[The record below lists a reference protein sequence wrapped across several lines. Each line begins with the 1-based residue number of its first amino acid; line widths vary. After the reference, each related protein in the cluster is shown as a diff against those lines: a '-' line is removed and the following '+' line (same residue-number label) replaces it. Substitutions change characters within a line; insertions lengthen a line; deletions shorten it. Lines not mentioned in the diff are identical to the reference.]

1 MVSYRFHK
9 TPLNVIGEYE
19 WYIRNWDGM
28 GNGNIFLLQ
37 RSSGVSILGDAQ
49 AISTPLSSVVL
60 FLPDRSFRGWPKSGL
75 IFRTAVVGT

>member
-1 MVSYRFHK
+1 MSDI
-9 TPLNVIGEYE
+9 LGI
-19 WYIRNWDGM
+19 GM
-28 GNGNIFLLQ
+28 GWATETSFYF
-37 RSSGVSILGDAQ
+37 RGVSILGDAQ